1 MLTAPQI
8 KSAVFRVFTG
18 FPCVAQ
24 WVSAKSRSPIRHK
37 ISRFID
43 AAQGAVCL
51 LWNALV
57 PWKNHACRTA
67 SPFAV
72 SLPAFV
78 CSDTKARGFAYK
90 KCGGNQKVPP
100 QQFFYN
106 AKSPLRLVHES
117 KQLVAH
123 SCRSSDLCLK
133 RNFCLPSQISPM
145 TGFHQRQNH
154 STLTAPVVWGFS
166 PRYLVQPERPNIRP
180 GHRNTY
186 ALVLLY

>member
-8 KSAVFRVFTG
+8 KSAVFRVFTR
-18 FPCVAQ
+18 FPCFAQ

-37 ISRFID
+37 ISRFYGCRPRGGVSVMECI
-43 AAQGAVCL
+43 GAREKPCL
-51 LWNALV
+51 
-57 PWKNHACRTA
+57 PHRF
-67 SPFAV
+67 PFAV

-90 KCGGNQKVPP
+90 KCGGYQKVPP

-145 TGFHQRQNH
+145 TGFHQRQNY

-166 PRYLVQPERPNIRP
+166 PRYLVQPERPNIRS